1 MKGWSIMADNFD
13 PYNNDHNGQQNNN
26 YYQNDQGVR
35 KGNEYSYESSSFDQS
50 YEYNSEH
57 LSQPSKK
64 NDHRLLKAMV
74 CLLLF
79 AGVGAGSVQVYRFL
93 NETKKELAEY
103 TGESSKEK
111 KAPNDNVKT
120 EKNESSADEHEPVK
134 NADNVE
140 ELPSLIDLAARGDSK
155 PLPDIVEEIMP
166 SVVGVSSTFEYKY
179 SQPSFSMW
187 GWNTTPQ
194 TQQAK
199 ATGTGFIITDDGYIV
214 TNAHVIYDESE
225 YNAGKA
231 IEVSVLFSDE
241 TEHDAKI
248 IAYDIETD
256 IAVLKVNEKNL
267 TPATLGNSDELRVG
281 ELVIAVGNP
290 LGFDLFG
297 SVTSGIVSALNRQ
310 ISINEKSMTLI
321 QTDAAINNGNSGGP
335 LLNSCGQVIGIN
347 SAKMSSSYSSASVE
361 GLGFAI
367 PMKEAKSIIDD
378 LINYNYVKGRPQIGI
393 STVDVNEAYSRYL
406 NIPMGVY
413 VRTVQEGSAAE
424 QAGILAGDIIIG
436 IENEAITTV
445 EELNKIKNQY
455 KAGDTI
461 KLTLSRNGTDVDVN
475 VKLQEAHAVSEGNEE
490 SNPLE
495 TDTDITEN

>member
-1 MKGWSIMADNFD
+1 MTDNYD
-13 PYNNDHNGQQNNN
+13 PYNNGNYNDRQGQSDNYNG
-26 YYQNDQGVR
+26 YPQNDQGVR

-50 YEYNSEH
+50 YEFSSDNSA
-57 LSQPSKK
+57 QKK
-64 NDHRLLKAMV
+64 KPNNHRLLKAVV
-74 CLLLF
+74 CLLLLT
-79 AGVGAGSVQVYRFL
+79 GVGAGSVQAYKFL

-103 TGESSKEK
+103 TGENSKTKSES
-111 KAPNDNVKT
+111 KT
-120 EKNESSADEHEPVK
+120 EKPTQEKASSEAENLQAETNDDE
-134 NADNVE
+134 E
-140 ELPSLIDLAARGDSK
+140 ELPSLIQLAARSDAK
-155 PLPDIVEEIMP
+155 PIPDIVEEIMP
-166 SVVGVSSTFEYKY
+166 SVVGVSSTFEYEY

-225 YNAGKA
+225 YNAGLA

-241 TEHDAKI
+241 SEHEAKI
-248 IAYDIETD
+248 IAYDKETD
-256 IAVLKVNEKNL
+256 IAVLKVNEKGL
-267 TPATLGNSDELRVG
+267 TPAILGDSDELRVG

-297 SVTSGIVSALNRQ
+297 SVTSGIVSAVNRQ
-310 ISINEKSMTLI
+310 ISINEKNMTLI

-347 SAKMSSSYSSASVE
+347 SAKMSSNYGSASVE

-367 PMKEAKSIIDD
+367 PMKEAKTIVDD
-378 LINYNYVKGRPQIGI
+378 LINYNHVKGRPQIGI
-393 STVDVNEAYSRYL
+393 STVDVNESYSRYL

-424 QAGILAGDIIIG
+424 QAGILEGDIIIG
-436 IENEAITTV
+436 IENEPITTID
-445 EELNKIKNQY
+445 ELTKIKN
-455 KAGDTI
+455 KFKVGDTI

-475 VKLQEAHAVSEGNEE
+475 VKLQEEHTTAEPEE
-490 SNPLE
+490 DDPLE
-495 TDTDITEN
+495 KNPDISNN

>member
-1 MKGWSIMADNFD
+1 MPENHD
-13 PYNNDHNGQQNNN
+13 PHNNNNGFQQPNENIYRNSGYDSNDHIYSYNTDNNDNM
-26 YYQNDQGVR
+26 
-35 KGNEYSYESSSFDQS
+35 
-50 YEYNSEH
+50 
-57 LSQPSKK
+57 PPKK
-64 NDHRLLKAMV
+64 HGFLKAFV
-74 CLLLF
+74 CLLIL
-79 AGVGAGSVQVYRFL
+79 AGVGAGSIEGYKFL
-93 NETKKELAEY
+93 SETKKELAAY
-103 TGESSKEK
+103 TGDGSSSKIERN
-111 KAPNDNVKT
+111 APPQKERSAVENIQAA
-120 EKNESSADEHEPVK
+120 EKNEQPES
-134 NADNVE
+134 NE
-140 ELPSLIDLAARGDSK
+140 ELPSLIQLASRSDAK
-155 PLPDIVEEIMP
+155 PLPDIVEDIMP
-166 SVVGVSSTFEYKY
+166 SVVGVSATFEYEY

-199 ATGTGFIITDDGYIV
+199 ATGTGFVITDDGYIV

-225 YNAGKA
+225 YKAGKA

-241 TEHDAKI
+241 SEHDAKI
-248 IAYDIETD
+248 IAFDKETD
-256 IAVLKVNEKNL
+256 IAVLKVNEKGL
-267 TPATLGNSDELRVG
+267 KPAVLGDSDDMRVG

-321 QTDAAINNGNSGGP
+321 QTDAAINSGNSGGP

-347 SAKMSSSYSSASVE
+347 SAKMSSSYGSASVE

-367 PMKEAKSIIDD
+367 PIKEAKTIIDD

-393 STVDVNEAYSRYL
+393 STVDVNESYSRYL

-424 QAGILAGDIIIG
+424 QAGILEGDVIIG

-445 EELNKIKNQY
+445 AELNNIKNRY

-475 VKLQEAHAVSEGNEE
+475 VKLHEEHAASEDNGF
-490 SNPLE
+490 NPI
-495 TDTDITEN
+495 DRDPDISDN

>member
-1 MKGWSIMADNFD
+1 MSDNYD
-13 PYNNDHNGQQNNN
+13 PYNNGNYNDRNGQSDN
-26 YYQNDQGVR
+26 YGGYPQNDQGVR

-50 YEYNSEH
+50 YEYSSDRSAH
-57 LSQPSKK
+57 QKK
-64 NDHRLLKAMV
+64 QGSHRVLKAVV
-74 CLLLF
+74 CLLLLT
-79 AGVGAGSVQVYRFL
+79 GVGAGSVQAYKFL

-103 TGESSKEK
+103 TGESSKS
-111 KAPNDNVKT
+111 KAESKTQTQDKT
-120 EKNESSADEHEPVK
+120 EPESEAENLQAETDS
-134 NADNVE
+134 NE
-140 ELPSLIDLAARGDSK
+140 ELPSLIQLASRSDAK

-166 SVVGVSSTFEYKY
+166 SVVGVSSTFEYEY

-225 YNAGKA
+225 YNAGLA

-241 TEHDAKI
+241 TEHEAKI
-248 IAYDIETD
+248 IAYDKETD
-256 IAVLKVNEKNL
+256 IAVLKVNEKGL
-267 TPATLGNSDELRVG
+267 TPAILGDSDELRVG

-310 ISINEKSMTLI
+310 ISINEKNMTLI

-347 SAKMSSSYSSASVE
+347 SAKMSSNYGSASVE

-367 PMKEAKSIIDD
+367 PMKEAKVIIDD

-393 STVDVNEAYSRYL
+393 STVDVNESYSRYL

-413 VRTVQEGSAAE
+413 VRTVEEGSAAE
-424 QAGILAGDIIIG
+424 QAGILEGDIIIG
-436 IENEAITTV
+436 IENEPITTID
-445 EELNKIKNQY
+445 ELTAIKNKF

-475 VKLQEAHAVSEGNEE
+475 VKLQEER
-490 SNPLE
+490 NPLE
-495 TDTDITEN
+495 TKDENPLEKDPDISNN